1 VPGQVTAGSV
11 SVIFG
16 RHLDPRRHGGHHR
29 DQL

>member
-1 VPGQVTAGSV
+1 VTAGSV
-11 SVIFG
+11 SVILG